1 MSITVRDKDGNVIN
15 PEGLVVPKNNPI
27 YTILGEKMSRLNELY
42 ANHYTAVAKLLE
54 EQALML
60 DIDKRG
66 ETVNTMKEAAR
77 CLNETADRLYEEK

>member
-1 MSITVRDKDGNVIN
+1 
-15 PEGLVVPKNNPI
+15 
-27 YTILGEKMSRLNELY
+27 MSRLNELY

-77 CLNETADRLYEEK
+77 CLNETADRLYEDK